1 LAIKLD
7 GNPYTLEYL
16 SDVGGAKSIDVVKLL
31 GRKKEIDEFKL
42 AEKLKMNVKGIRRIL
57 YRLYDKKL
65 VSFRKTR
72 DKDRGWYIY
81 IWRLEQDKLTNL
93 LETRKETAI
102 SDLRT
107 QLNYE
112 SNNQFFKCEGGCI
125 RITFENAFEME
136 FVCPECGGKLH
147 HFDNNIIVKQLKKY
161 IENMKTA
168 VGG

>member
-1 LAIKLD
+1 MAFKLEA
-7 GNPYTLEYL
+7 NPYTLEYL

-42 AEKLKMNVKGIRRIL
+42 ADKLKMNVKSIRRIL

-81 IWRLEQDKLTNL
+81 IWRLEKDKLTHL
-93 LETRKETAI
+93 LENRKESAV
-102 SDLRT
+102 SDLRN
-107 QLNYE
+107 QLSYE
-112 SNNQFFKCEGGCI
+112 RNNQFFKCEGGCI
-125 RITFENAFEME
+125 RVTFENAFEME
-136 FVCPECGGKLH
+136 FVCPECGGRLQ
-147 HFDNNIIVKQLKKY
+147 HFDNTVIVEQLKKY
-161 IENMKTA
+161 IEEMAIA